1 MINNEKALE
10 QRVFDVILL
19 CLGLVNDGKIS
30 MDSSL
35 MEIGFESLT
44 FIKTIIALESEFDFE
59 FDDERLLAVEFQT
72 FRDMVDYVLLEIS
85 LV

>member
-10 QRVFDVILL
+10 QRVFDVILP